1 VIVIFGMSWWDV
13 MVVLWMWMY
22 ILDSNYCGSLTC
34 KKDYSHKSLEIS
46 FRNYSLIFSLIV
58 SELPKILRL
67 YGDALS
73 IVQYSHIH
81 LRNFLVYWQFLLYKY
96 VNNIWK
102 LQFYCFLYIIY
113 SQTWSI
119 QNSIIRNSMMF
130 AILILTY
137 VSRKKN
143 SYKFSWLFQKCW

>member
-1 VIVIFGMSWWDV
+1 
-13 MVVLWMWMY
+13 MY

-73 IVQYSHIH
+73 IVLAYS
-81 LRNFLVYWQFLLYKY
+81 FEEFSGLLA
-96 VNNIWK
+96 V
-102 LQFYCFLYIIY
+102 F
-113 SQTWSI
+113 
-119 QNSIIRNSMMF
+119 
-130 AILILTY
+130 
-137 VSRKKN
+137 VV
-143 SYKFSWLFQKCW
+143 